1 MCLDKA
7 RFVQINLFPA
17 MNKPNQEQTYKPS
30 RRQLLIGA
38 AAASALA
45 LTPAARGAAEGDVS
59 GALPKAFEGLKPLG
73 GRVRPI
79 TADEFHGRML
89 QAQKLMSESD
99 PKYDAL
105 FIAPG
110 TSLYYFTGIR
120 WGISERL
127 LALILP
133 RTGDPI
139 VVVPAFEEGRMR
151 EKLTFAAEVR
161 AWQEDESPTK
171 IAAAA
176 LADRGIR
183 TGRVGVE
190 ETAAFAFFDHFHA
203 VAPGFQCISADP
215 VTIACRGR
223 KSDHELELMRLACE
237 ATFDVF
243 RAVFAS
249 LKEGMSQEDIGKLV
263 EAGFSKMGLHG
274 GTLVLLGASEALPHG
289 TIKPQKLKEGDV
301 VLIDGGCAVDGY
313 QSDVTR
319 TGVFGKAPEKV
330 ARVYE
335 IVRKAQDAALDAAR
349 TGRLSGTVDDAARK
363 VITDAGYGP
372 DYKYF
377 THRLGH
383 GIGLDGHEHPYLVRG
398 SKTVLEP
405 GMTFS
410 DEPGIYVPGE
420 FGMRCEDD
428 MVIAA
433 GGPARLLTQ
442 GFAVSLEKP
451 LG

>member
-1 MCLDKA
+1 MHKE
-7 RFVQINLFPA
+7 
-17 MNKPNQEQTYKPS
+17 KQEHSYQPS
-30 RRQLLIGA
+30 RRRLLMGA
-38 AAASALA
+38 AASSALA
-45 LTPAARGAAEGDVS
+45 LTPAVRAEDGDAPKS
-59 GALPKAFEGLKPLG
+59 LPQAFAGLKPLG
-73 GRVRPI
+73 SRVRPI
-79 TADEFHGRML
+79 TADEFRGRML
-89 QAQKLMSESD
+89 QAQKLMSESAQ
-99 PKYDAL
+99 KYDAL

-120 WGISERL
+120 WGTSERL
-127 LALILP
+127 LALVLP
-133 RTGDPI
+133 RTGQPV

-190 ETAAFAFFDHFHA
+190 ETAAYTFFDHFQA
-203 VAPGFQCISADP
+203 AAPGFQCVSADP

-223 KSDHELELMRLACE
+223 KSEHELELMRLACE

-249 LKEGMSQEDIGKLV
+249 LKEGMSQEDINKLV

-274 GTLVLLGASEALPHG
+274 GALVLLGASAALPHG
-289 TIKPQKLKEGDV
+289 TIKPQKLKEGNV

-319 TGVFGKAPEKV
+319 TGVFGKPPEKV

-335 IVRKAQDAALDAAR
+335 IVRRAQDVALDAAR
-349 TGRLSGTVDDAARK
+349 AGRLSGTVDDAARK

-410 DEPGIYVPGE
+410 NEPGIYIPGE

-428 MVIAA
+428 MVIATE
-433 GGPARLLTQ
+433 GPARLLTQ